1 MFGKKYLKI
10 SQNISLELIRSKTKG
25 KFRILAE
32 LPFPPERNFDSHFPQ
47 SHPSCSVP
55 NGSFAGEHLL
65 QEEFI
70 TGEAFAPYFS
80 DFQSH

>member
-32 LPFPPERNFDSHFPQ
+32 LPFPPERNFDSHFP
-47 SHPSCSVP
+47 SVIQAVQ
-55 NGSFAGEHLL
+55 FQKEAL
-65 QEEFI
+65 QESIF
-70 TGEAFAPYFS
+70 FKRNL
-80 DFQSH
+80 